1 MNAWNDE
8 VLFSGGT
15 YTILKPN
22 VMILMDNSGSMNT
35 TIFPPSFDQ
44 YNTYDGP
51 DCDFITSSRT
61 YYAYRSGSIY
71 YLRNN
76 DTFRHRIYDTA
87 HSDVKVLNVNDCD
100 GAGGY
105 TPNQNIYFFV
115 DTYHG
120 QQIRYP
126 GNLLN
131 FLVYQA
137 TQDQI
142 DIWNHFMIY
151 GNWDLTDTNR
161 DDDKKVRIRV
171 EAKVLKEVIKDIYDD
186 YDDDPDPNKAFPRI
200 GLTIFETGSDPNGG
214 RRKHDCQTQS
224 SYNAYK
230 AMIDGI
236 AANTWTPLSETYA
249 EIWAYFRHGG
259 ECSITNDKYFVSLSD
274 GSAQNISANTPIT
287 NWCQLNFI
295 IVMTDGEST
304 RDDQLR
310 NLPSDTLFY
319 IEDDNSAPWGDT
331 DVVPPDDNDK
341 SNLPSNGTNYLD
353 DLAYF
358 AQHNDIWPDDI
369 DAIKN
374 DSRFELQM
382 KNKQFMFTYAIG
394 FNIDNVLLSS
404 TAKNGAGEYY
414 TAEDYDTL
422 LQAMK
427 DVFASIDEKVRGY
440 SSFAAPKYSLTYGE
454 RRGYAAT
461 FVPKNNKNIWEGHLK
476 CYQLDEDGNFPPNL
490 DLPGPAL
497 LWDAGQVLNAR
508 VAPRE
513 IMTVKSGSLV
523 GFNNTNVTATDL
535 DFTSG
540 IPAQDDADRD
550 AVINFIRGDNGY
562 NWKFGDVFHF
572 NPVVVGAP
580 LPWKGAFDTSYQ
592 DFYDYYTKSG
602 AHSGDGF
609 IRTEAVYVGANDGM
623 LHCLKVETGDEL
635 WAFIP
640 PSLLPKLKHSVPDV
654 TGSLNRH
661 NYFID
666 GKAIVKDVKISN
678 NGDWTDWRTVVIF
691 GMGVGGK
698 TYCALDITDPANPI
712 FLWEFSDSTMG
723 HTEAKPI
730 IAQISNDGNGNNFPG
745 VILSGGYDMEELSAP
760 GDLEGKSFFILH
772 AYDGTLI
779 KKFIY
784 GATTSD
790 PDTLVSGVYTHTNS
804 GFKYAFTS
812 TPTVLDYNY
821 DGFADYIYMSETGDY
836 KGTNNEGAR
845 IWKVNIDGDPLTW
858 TPKQI
863 FQADDGQTIF
873 IPPTL
878 GFDQNFNLWVLF
890 GTGHRPKPKDS
901 DNETGQFIGFI
912 DDGTISTPLE
922 NSDFKDI
929 TSSFTNP
936 GTDTEFSLTSYKG
949 LYFDYVNVDAE
960 ILFEPNP
967 IFLNSVVYFNTYAP
981 VDSGVEDDPCMCT
994 GNQFVY
1000 SFKLS
1005 SMGSTISIGD
1015 TDVFSG
1021 KIQGYGSF
1029 SGGKFK
1035 IYFGTGEA
1043 GSPDLTTQETIDL
1056 TSIFGPLFWLENKI

>member
-1 MNAWNDE
+1 
-8 VLFSGGT
+8 
-15 YTILKPN
+15 
-22 VMILMDNSGSMNT
+22 MILMDNSGSMNNV
-35 TIFPPSFDQ
+35 IFHPDFNPGLTYNDYWSDTVQ
-44 YNTYDGP
+44 YE
-51 DCDFITSSRT
+51 FTSTKNRT
-61 YYAYRSGSIY
+61 YNGHTAKLLGGKEVGGSGYIRHMGS
-71 YLRNN
+71 YLNWI
-76 DTFRHRIYDTA
+76 F
-87 HSDVKVLNVNDCD
+87 
-100 GAGGY
+100 
-105 TPNQNIYFFV
+105 
-115 DTYHG
+115 YH
-120 QQIRYP
+120 
-126 GNLLN
+126 
-131 FLVYQA
+131 A
-137 TQDQI
+137 
-142 DIWNHFMIY
+142 
-151 GNWDLTDTNR
+151 TDTQRSEVSWFTDYGTFDTSDPTNYEETR
-161 DDDKKVRIRV
+161 VRIRV
-171 EAKVLKEVIKDIYDD
+171 ARKVLKEVIWGIYDD
-186 YDDDPDPNKAFPRI
+186 YDTDPNLDKAFPRI
-200 GLTIFETGSDPNGG
+200 GLSVFNSTQGG
-214 RRKHDCQTQS
+214 TVKHDCQTES
-224 SYNAYK
+224 DYNAYK
-230 AMIDGI
+230 ALINGI
-236 AANTWTPLSETYA
+236 KAETWTPLSEAYA

-259 ECSITNDKYFVSLSD
+259 ECSITDNKYFLPLDDS
-274 GSAQNISANTPIT
+274 GAQNISANTPIT

-304 RDDQLR
+304 QDDQLR
-310 NLPSDTLFY
+310 NLSSDSLFY
-319 IEDDNSAPWGDT
+319 IEDDNSAPWGDNDAVGVD
-331 DVVPPDDNDK
+331 DVDTWVD
-341 SNLPSNGTNYLD
+341 PSGQDGTNYLD

-369 DAIKN
+369 DAVKN

-382 KNKQFMFTYAIG
+382 KNKQFIFTYAIG
-394 FNIDNVLLSS
+394 FTIDNVLLSS
-404 TAKNGAGEYY
+404 TAKNGEGEYY
-414 TAEDYDTL
+414 TANDYDTL
-422 LQAMK
+422 LKAMK
-427 DVFASIDEKVRGY
+427 AAFASIDEKVRGY
-440 SSFAAPKYSLTYGE
+440 ASFAAPKYSLTYGE

-461 FVPKNNKNIWEGHLK
+461 FVPKNNRNIWDGHLK

-490 DLPGPAL
+490 DSPGSAL
-497 LWDAGQVLNAR
+497 LWDAGPVLNAR
-508 VAPRE
+508 IAPRE

-523 GFNNTNVTATDL
+523 GFDNTNVTAADL

-550 AVINFIRGDNGY
+550 AVINFTRGDNGY
-562 NWKFGDVFHF
+562 NWKLGDVFHF

-609 IRTEAVYVGANDGM
+609 QRTEVVYVGANDGM
-623 LHCLKVETGDEL
+623 LHCLKVEKGEEL

-640 PSLLPKLKHSVPDV
+640 QSLLPKLKHSVPDV

-661 NYFID
+661 NYFVD

-678 NGDWTDWRTVVIF
+678 NNDWTDWKTVLIF
-691 GMGVGGK
+691 GMGIGGK

-712 FLWEFSDSTMG
+712 FLWEFSDPTMG
-723 HTEAKPI
+723 YTEAKPVI
-730 IAQISNDGNGNNFPG
+730 VQISNDGNGDNFPG
-745 VILSGGYDMEELSAP
+745 VILSGGYNMDELSAP

-790 PDTLVSGVYTHTNS
+790 PDTLAGGIYTHTNS

-821 DGFADYIYMSETGDY
+821 DGFADYVYMSETGDY
-836 KGTNNEGAR
+836 KGSNNEGAR
-845 IWKVNIDGDPLTW
+845 IWKVNLDGDPLTW
-858 TPKQI
+858 RPKKI
-863 FQADDGQTIF
+863 FQADNGQTIF

-878 GFDQNFNLWVLF
+878 GFDQNFNLWLLF
-890 GTGHRPKPKDS
+890 GTGHRPEPKDS

-912 DDGTISTPLE
+912 DDGTISTPLK

-929 TSSFTNP
+929 TNSFTNP

-949 LYFDYVNVDAE
+949 LFFDYVNEDSE

-981 VDSGVEDDPCMCT
+981 VDTGVKDDPCLCT

-1005 SMGSTISIGD
+1005 SLGSTISIGD

-1035 IYFGTGEA
+1035 IYYGTGEA
-1043 GSPDLTTQETIDL
+1043 GSPDIQSQVTIDL
-1056 TSIFGPLFWLENKI
+1056 TSIFGPIFWLENKI

>member
-1 MNAWNDE
+1 MKKLILTSIIILFICFSMNAWNDE
-8 VLFSGGT
+8 ALFSGGT

-22 VMILMDNSGSMNT
+22 VMILMDNSGSMNNV
-35 TIFPPSFDQ
+35 IFHPDFNPGLIYNDNWGDTGQ
-44 YNTYDGP
+44 YTLAETKNYTYNGHTAKLLGGDG
-51 DCDFITSSRT
+51 IRHM
-61 YYAYRSGSIY
+61 GN
-71 YLRNN
+71 YLNWI
-76 DTFRHRIYDTA
+76 F
-87 HSDVKVLNVNDCD
+87 
-100 GAGGY
+100 
-105 TPNQNIYFFV
+105 
-115 DTYHG
+115 YH
-120 QQIRYP
+120 
-126 GNLLN
+126 
-131 FLVYQA
+131 A
-137 TQDQI
+137 
-142 DIWNHFMIY
+142 
-151 GNWDLTDTNR
+151 TDTQRAEVSHFTDYGTFDTSDTTNHEDTR
-161 DDDKKVRIRV
+161 VRIRV
-171 EAKVLKEVIKDIYDD
+171 ARRVLKEVIKSIYDD
-186 YDDDPDPNKAFPRI
+186 YDDDPDPNKAYPRI
-200 GLTIFETGSDPNGG
+200 GLTIFAGGGDPNGG
-214 RRKHDCQTQS
+214 RIKHPCQTES

-230 AMIDGI
+230 AMINGI
-236 AANTWTPLSETYA
+236 KADTWTPLSETYA

-259 ECSITNDKYFVSLSD
+259 ECSITDNKYFLPLSD
-274 GSAQNISANTPIT
+274 SGAQNISANTPIT

-310 NLPSDTLFY
+310 NLSSDSLFY
-319 IEDDNSAPWGDT
+319 IIPDDNSAPWGDT
-331 DVVPPDDNDK
+331 DVVGVDDNDGEDLL
-341 SNLPSNGTNYLD
+341 STGTNYLD

-369 DAIKN
+369 DAVKN

-382 KNKQFMFTYAIG
+382 KNKQFIFTYAIG
-394 FNIDNVLLSS
+394 FTIDNVLLSS
-404 TAKNGAGEYY
+404 TAKNGEGKYY
-414 TAEDYDTL
+414 TATDYDTL
-422 LQAMK
+422 LKAMK
-427 DVFASIDEKVRGY
+427 EVFASIDEKVRGY

-461 FVPKNNKNIWEGHLK
+461 FVPKNTQTIWDGHLK

-497 LWDAGQVLNAR
+497 LWDAGFVLNSR
-508 VAPRE
+508 IAPRE
-513 IMTVKSGSLV
+513 IMTVKGGSLV
-523 GFNNTNVTATDL
+523 GFDNTNVTALDL

-580 LPWKGAFDTSYQ
+580 LPWKGAFSTSYQ

-623 LHCLKVETGDEL
+623 LHCLKIENGDEL

-654 TGSLNRH
+654 TDSLNRH
-661 NYFID
+661 NYFVD

-678 NGDWTDWRTVVIF
+678 NGDWTDWRTVIVF

-723 HTEAKPI
+723 YTEAKPI

-760 GDLEGKSFFILH
+760 GDLEGKSLFILH

-784 GATTSD
+784 GALTSD
-790 PDTLVSGVYTHTNS
+790 PDTLAGGIYTHTNS

-821 DGFADYIYMSETGDY
+821 DGFADYAYISETGDY

-845 IWKVNIDGDPLTW
+845 IWKVNLNGDPITW
-858 TPKQI
+858 RPKKI
-863 FQADDGQTIF
+863 FQADNGQTIF

-890 GTGHRPKPKDS
+890 GTGHRPKPKDP

-929 TSSFTNP
+929 TNSFTNP

-949 LYFDYVNVDAE
+949 LYFDYVNEDSE

-981 VDSGVEDDPCMCT
+981 VDSGVKEDPCMCT

-1043 GSPDLTTQETIDL
+1043 GSPDITNQETIDL

>member
-1 MNAWNDE
+1 MKKLILTSIIIIFVCFSMNAWEDE
-8 VLFSGGT
+8 LLFSGGS

-22 VMILMDNSGSMNT
+22 VMILMDNSGSMNNV
-35 TIFPPSFDQ
+35 IFHPDFNPGLTYGDRWSDTGQ
-44 YNTYDGP
+44 YE
-51 DCDFITSSRT
+51 FSRT
-61 YYAYRSGSIY
+61 RNRTYNHHTAKLLGGKEVGGGNYIRHMGS
-71 YLRNN
+71 YLNWI
-76 DTFRHRIYDTA
+76 F
-87 HSDVKVLNVNDCD
+87 
-100 GAGGY
+100 
-105 TPNQNIYFFV
+105 
-115 DTYHG
+115 YH
-120 QQIRYP
+120 
-126 GNLLN
+126 
-131 FLVYQA
+131 A
-137 TQDQI
+137 
-142 DIWNHFMIY
+142 
-151 GNWDLTDTNR
+151 TDTQRAEVSHFTDYGTFDTSDSTNHEDTR
-161 DDDKKVRIRV
+161 VRIRV
-171 EAKVLKEVIKDIYDD
+171 ARKVLKEVIKDIYDD
-186 YDDDPDPNKAFPRI
+186 YDADPDPNKAFPRI
-200 GLTIFETGSDPNGG
+200 GLSIFNSTQGG
-214 RRKHDCQTQS
+214 TVKHDCQTKS
-224 SYNAYK
+224 DYNAYK
-230 AMIDGI
+230 ALINGI
-236 AANTWTPLSETYA
+236 KADTWTPLSEAYA
-249 EIWAYFRHGG
+249 ELWAYFRHGG
-259 ECSITNDKYFVSLSD
+259 ECSITQNKYFLPLDDS
-274 GSAQNISANTPIT
+274 GAQNISANTPIT

-304 RDDQLR
+304 QDDQLR
-310 NLPSDTLFY
+310 DLSSDSLFY

-331 DVVPPDDNDK
+331 DVEGVDDNDK
-341 SNLPSNGTNYLD
+341 DNLLSNGTNYLD

-369 DAIKN
+369 DAVKN

-382 KNKQFMFTYAIG
+382 KNKQFIFTYAIG
-394 FNIDNVLLSS
+394 FTIDNVLLSS
-404 TAKNGAGEYY
+404 TAKNGEGEYY
-414 TAEDYDTL
+414 TAIDYDTL

-427 DVFASIDEKVRGY
+427 DVFSSIDEKVRGY
-440 SSFAAPKYSLTYGE
+440 ASFAAPKYSLTYGE

-461 FVPKNNKNIWEGHLK
+461 FVPKNNRNIWDGHLK

-490 DLPGPAL
+490 DLPGSAL
-497 LWDAGQVLNAR
+497 LWDAGPVLNAR
-508 VAPRE
+508 IAPRE

-523 GFNNTNVTATDL
+523 GFDNTNVTAADL

-550 AVINFIRGDNGY
+550 AVINFTRGDNGY
-562 NWKFGDVFHF
+562 NWKLGDVFHF

-609 IRTEAVYVGANDGM
+609 QRTEVVYVGANDGM
-623 LHCLKVETGDEL
+623 LHCLKVENGEEL

-640 PSLLPKLKHSVPDV
+640 QSLLPKLKHSVPDV

-661 NYFID
+661 NYFVD
-666 GKAIVKDVKISN
+666 GKAIVKDVKILN
-678 NGDWTDWRTVVIF
+678 NNDWTDWRTVLIF
-691 GMGVGGK
+691 GMGIGGK

-712 FLWEFSDSTMG
+712 FLWEFSDPTMG
-723 HTEAKPI
+723 YSEAKPI
-730 IAQISNDGNGNNFPG
+730 IVRISNDGNGDNFPG
-745 VILSGGYDMEELSAP
+745 VILSGGYNKDELSAP

-784 GATTSD
+784 GALTSD
-790 PDTLVSGVYTHTNS
+790 PDTLAGGIYTHTNS

-821 DGFADYIYMSETGDY
+821 DGFADYVYMSETGDY

-845 IWKVNIDGDPLTW
+845 IWKVNLDGDPLTW
-858 TPKQI
+858 RPKKI
-863 FQADDGQTIF
+863 FQADNGQTIF

-878 GFDQNFNLWVLF
+878 GFDQNFNLWLLF
-890 GTGHRPKPKDS
+890 GTGHRPEPKDP

-912 DDGTISTPLE
+912 DDGTISTPLK

-929 TSSFTNP
+929 TSSFTSP

-949 LYFDYVNVDAE
+949 LYFDYVNEDSE

-981 VDSGVEDDPCMCT
+981 VDSGVKDDPCMCT

-1000 SFKLS
+1000 RFKLS
-1005 SMGSTISIGD
+1005 SLGSTISIGD

-1035 IYFGTGEA
+1035 IYYGTGEA
-1043 GSPDLTTQETIDL
+1043 GSPDIQSQETIDL
-1056 TSIFGPLFWLENKI
+1056 TSIFGPIFWLENKI

>member
-8 VLFSGGT
+8 TLFSGGS
-15 YTILKPN
+15 YSILKPN
-22 VMILMDNSGSMNT
+22 VMILMDNSGSMNNVIFHPDFNPGLT
-35 TIFPPSFDQ
+35 YGDNWSDTGQYEFTSTI
-44 YNTYDGP
+44 N
-51 DCDFITSSRT
+51 RT
-61 YYAYRSGSIY
+61 YNGHTAKLLGGKETGGGSYIRHMGN
-71 YLRNN
+71 YLNWIFYHAT
-76 DTFRHRIYDTA
+76 DTQRTEVSYFTDHGTFDT
-87 HSDVKVLNVNDCD
+87 SD
-100 GAGGY
+100 
-105 TPNQNIYFFV
+105 P
-115 DTYHG
+115 TYHE
-120 QQIRYP
+120 
-126 GNLLN
+126 
-131 FLVYQA
+131 
-137 TQDQI
+137 
-142 DIWNHFMIY
+142 
-151 GNWDLTDTNR
+151 DTR
-161 DDDKKVRIRV
+161 VRIRV
-171 EAKVLKEVIKDIYDD
+171 ARRVLKEVIWSIYDD
-186 YDDDPDPNKAFPRI
+186 YDHDPNLDKAYPRI
-200 GLTIFETGSDPNGG
+200 GLTIFNSTQGG
-214 RRKHDCQTQS
+214 TIKHDCQTQS
-224 SYNAYK
+224 GYNAYK
-230 AMIDGI
+230 ALINGI
-236 AANTWTPLSETYA
+236 KANTWTPLSETYA

-259 ECSITNDKYFVSLSD
+259 ECSITDNKYFLPLND

-304 RDDQLR
+304 QDDQLR
-310 NLPSDTLFY
+310 NLSSNSLFY

-331 DVVPPDDNDK
+331 DVEGVDDDDTWVD
-341 SNLPSNGTNYLD
+341 PSGQHGTNYLD

-369 DAIKN
+369 DAVKN
-374 DSRFELQM
+374 DSRYELQM
-382 KNKQFMFTYAIG
+382 KNKQFIFTYAIG
-394 FNIDNVLLSS
+394 FTIDNVLLSS
-404 TAKNGAGEYY
+404 TAKNGEGEYY
-414 TAEDYDTL
+414 TAVDYDTL
-422 LQAMK
+422 LKAMLEA
-427 DVFASIDEKVRGY
+427 FASIDEKVRGY
-440 SSFAAPKYSLTYGE
+440 ASFAAPKYSLTYGE

-461 FVPKNNKNIWEGHLK
+461 FVPKNNKNIWDGHLK

-490 DLPGPAL
+490 DLPGSAL
-497 LWDAGQVLNAR
+497 LWDAGLVLNAR
-508 VAPRE
+508 IASRE
-513 IMTVKSGSLV
+513 IMTAKSGSLV
-523 GFNNTNVTATDL
+523 GFDNINVSAADL

-580 LPWKGAFDTSYQ
+580 LPWKGAFSTSYQ

-609 IRTEAVYVGANDGM
+609 IRTEVVYVGANDGM
-623 LHCLKVETGDEL
+623 LHCLKVENGDEL

-654 TGSLNRH
+654 TDSLNKH
-661 NYFID
+661 NYFVD
-666 GKAIVKDVKISN
+666 GKAIVKDVRISN
-678 NGDWTDWRTVVIF
+678 NGDWTDWRTVIIF
-691 GMGVGGK
+691 GMGIGGK
-698 TYCALDITDPANPI
+698 TYCALDITDPTNPI
-712 FLWEFSDSTMG
+712 FLWEFSDSIMG
-723 HTEAKPI
+723 YTEAKPI

-745 VILSGGYDMEELSAP
+745 VILSGGYDVDELSAP
-760 GDLEGKSFFILH
+760 GDLEGKALFILH

-779 KKFIY
+779 KEFIY

-821 DGFADYIYMSETGDY
+821 DGFADYIYASESGDY
-836 KGTNNEGAR
+836 RGTNNEGAR

-878 GFDQNFNLWVLF
+878 GFDQNFNLWVLL
-890 GTGHRPKPKDS
+890 GTGHRPEPKDP

-912 DDGTISTPLE
+912 DDGTISTPLD

-929 TSSFTNP
+929 TNSFTNP

-949 LYFDYVNVDAE
+949 LYFDYVNEDAE

-967 IFLNSVVYFNTYAP
+967 IFLNSIVYFNTYAP
-981 VDSGVEDDPCMCT
+981 VDSGVKDDPCMCT

-1005 SMGSTISIGD
+1005 STGSTISIGD

-1035 IYFGTGEA
+1035 IYFGAGEA
-1043 GSPDLTTQETIDL
+1043 GSPDITTQL
-1056 TSIFGPLFWLENKI
+1056 TVNLTDIFGPLFWLENKI